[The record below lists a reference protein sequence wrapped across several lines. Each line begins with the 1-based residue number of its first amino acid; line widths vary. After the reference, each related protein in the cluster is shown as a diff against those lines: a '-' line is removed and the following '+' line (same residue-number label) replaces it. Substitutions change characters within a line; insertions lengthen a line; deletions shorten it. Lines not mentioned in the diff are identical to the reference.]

1 MVKLLKRERGEI
13 VTAILEGALG
23 GAKKTHIMHR
33 ANLNHRMVDKYI
45 QMLLDAGLIAKC
57 NDPDRGVLYKTTEK
71 GRDFLRLGRQFYERL
86 KLK

>member
-1 MVKLLKRERGEI
+1 
-13 VTAILEGALG
+13 LG

-33 ANLNHRMVDKYI
+33 TNLNRMVNKYI
-45 QMLLDAGLIAKC
+45 QMLLDAGFIVKC

-71 GRDFLRLGRQFYERL
+71 GREFLRLGKQFYERL